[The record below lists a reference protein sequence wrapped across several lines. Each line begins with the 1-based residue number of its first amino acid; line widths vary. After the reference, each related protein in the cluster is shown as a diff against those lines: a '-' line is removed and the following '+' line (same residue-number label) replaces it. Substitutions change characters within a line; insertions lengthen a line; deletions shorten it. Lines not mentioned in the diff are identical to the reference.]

1 MRGSDLSV
9 VVRRSLDVF
18 TVVVPP
24 ALPAAMTAGIVFAQ
38 RRLKQREIY
47 CVSPN
52 SLNLAGSIN
61 LIAFDKTGTSLSPSP
76 QSHALD
82 SL

>member
-1 MRGSDLSV
+1 MQ
-9 VVRRSLDVF
+9 
-18 TVVVPP
+18 P

-38 RRLKQREIY
+38 RRLRQRGVY

-61 LIAFDKTGTSLSPSP
+61 LVAFDKTG
-76 QSHALD
+76 ACV
-82 SL
+82 